1 MPQFY
6 VPRDRSPEGSVSS
19 PPAVGQPPPR
29 CLLAACETGHAI
41 GTVHRAMTG
50 MNYIESDIPE
60 TMTLVEWRRARR
72 PRRTR
77 RMPRLA
83 LRFA

>member
-1 MPQFY
+1 
-6 VPRDRSPEGSVSS
+6 
-19 PPAVGQPPPR
+19 
-29 CLLAACETGHAI
+29 
-41 GTVHRAMTG
+41 MTG
-50 MNYIESDIPE
+50 MNYIESDVPE
-60 TMTLVEWRRARR
+60 TMTLVEWRRARS